1 MSFSPGLSGRIE
13 DLRIKDAT
21 SGLTLVCSTV
31 TVKKPLNM
39 LLTGQ
44 VESLVLRNPRLA
56 FRSSGSSRD
65 GKSDLT
71 FLKRL
76 PDVRLLDIQN
86 AEIGYLSGD
95 EQEIKLTDF
104 NLTVKDFSS
113 KKGGHISFRSN
124 FSYKTGADTRTSVK
138 ARFLPWSSWRV
149 LSDTVWKRE
158 N

>member
-1 MSFSPGLSGRIE
+1 
-13 DLRIKDAT
+13 
-21 SGLTLVCSTV
+21 
-31 TVKKPLNM
+31 
-39 LLTGQ
+39 
-44 VESLVLRNPRLA
+44 
-56 FRSSGSSRD
+56 
-65 GKSDLT
+65 
-71 FLKRL
+71 L

-138 ARFLPWSSWRV
+138 GKVSAMVQLEGFYPIPYGKGKIDLAVDSGEYRSGGRFRSTTFHGREARLRQGHEHSQSTRWMEEQRV
-149 LSDTVWKRE
+149 
-158 N
+158 